1 MTFLAL
7 FKTKREGSIYIG
19 RGYKENIECL
29 DKHSNGNKE
38 TLRPELFIFCL
49 NLRYEINLYQV
60 EMYLAVCLQ
69 NVLVQTD
76 HEHLHTTCT
85 CLTI

>member
-29 DKHSNGNKE
+29 DKHSNGNTE
-38 TLRPELFIFCL
+38 TLKAELFIFCL
-49 NLRYEINLYQV
+49 NLWYQINLSQV
-60 EMYLAVCLQ
+60 EMYPAVCLR
-69 NVLVQTD
+69 NV
-76 HEHLHTTCT
+76 
-85 CLTI
+85 